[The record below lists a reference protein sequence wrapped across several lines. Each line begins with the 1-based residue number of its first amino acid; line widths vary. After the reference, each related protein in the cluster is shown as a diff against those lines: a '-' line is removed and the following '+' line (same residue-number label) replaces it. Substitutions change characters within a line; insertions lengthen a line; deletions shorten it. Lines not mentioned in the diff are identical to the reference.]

1 MIGITDRAAS
11 RILRSIRESGVPEKN
26 GLRIRVVGGGCSGLQ
41 YKLDLDVEKK
51 GDKVFEHE
59 GARVYVDRKSYLYIN
74 GTTVDWKEGLQA
86 TGFHLDNP
94 NVKRTCGCGESFV
107 V

>member
-1 MIGITDRAAS
+1 MITITEKAGEQ
-11 RILRSIRESGVPEKN
+11 IRQSLVESGKSAD

-51 GDKVFEHE
+51 GDKVFEKS
-59 GARVYVDRKSYLYIN
+59 GSRVYVDRKSLLYIN
-74 GTTVDWKEGLQA
+74 GTTLDWRDSLQA

-94 NVKRTCGCGESFV
+94 NVKRTCGCGESFIV
-107 V
+107 

>member
-1 MIGITDRAAS
+1 MISMTDTAAAKIRACVQ
-11 RILRSIRESGVPEKN
+11 ESAEPVA

-41 YKLDLDVEKK
+41 YKLDLDSERK

-59 GARVYVDRKSYLYIN
+59 GAKIFIDRKSYLYVN
-74 GTTVDWKEGLQA
+74 GTEVDYKDGLQNV
-86 TGFHLDNP
+86 GFQLGNP